1 MKIVFVA
8 SEMRPFAATGGLAD
22 VISSLSFALARLG
35 HDVKV
40 FLPRYQK
47 IDSSLY
53 NLEKVTDFLPV
64 PMGKA
69 REQGGLFKMLHG
81 DVELFFLD
89 QPFYFNR
96 PELYGTPEGDYED
109 NDRRFTFFNRGVLE
123 ALKKINYAPDIIHCH
138 DWHAGLIPAY
148 LKTLYKN
155 EPLFQ
160 KTHTVFTIHNI
171 AYQGNFPPDSFPVT
185 GFPWSEYRF
194 DRFEFWGK
202 MSFLKGGLVYSDLLT
217 TVSRQYAKEL
227 QTEEYGCGMEPTLK
241 VRSSDLKGILNGID
255 HSVWDPEKDSEI
267 YHRFS
272 AKAPAGKAKN
282 KEAIQKDEGFEVDPA
297 LPLFGFVGRF
307 SSQKGLDLI
316 LPLLPELVKLRA
328 QFVILGMGDA
338 VYEKKLKDFYQK
350 TQKTNKNFGIHIS
363 FNPALAKQIY
373 AASDIFL
380 MPSLFE
386 PCGLGQMIA
395 MRYGTVPLVRAT
407 GGLKETVQDFDQKK
421 GTGNGIVFGEF
432 TPGALL
438 NAVKRAMTLYREKK
452 PWAKTIAN
460 CFKADFSWNE
470 QAKQYTDAYAALVKS
485 SKPKKSPPS
494 RGKGS
499 GKKK

>member
-1 MKIVFVA
+1 MKIVFAA

-22 VISSLSFALARLG
+22 IIASLSSALAQQG
-35 HDVKV
+35 HEVKV

-53 NLEKVTDFLPV
+53 NLEKITDFLPI
-64 PMGKA
+64 PMGKT

-81 DVELFFLD
+81 DVEVFFID

-96 PELYGTPEGDYED
+96 PELYGTSEGDYED
-109 NDRRFTFFNRGVLE
+109 NDRRFTFFDRGVLE
-123 ALKKINYAPDIIHCH
+123 ALKKIGCAPDILHCH
-138 DWHAGLIPAY
+138 DWHTGLIPAY
-148 LKTLYKN
+148 LKTFYKS
-155 EPLFQ
+155 EPLFA
-160 KTHTVFTIHNI
+160 KTYSVFTIHNI

-217 TVSRQYAKEL
+217 TVSKQYAKEL
-227 QTEEYGCGMEPTLK
+227 QTEEFGCGMEPTLK
-241 VRSSDLKGILNGID
+241 VRSNDLKGILNGID
-255 HSVWDPEKDSEI
+255 HSVWDPERDPEL

-272 AKAPAGKAKN
+272 AKSLGGKAKN
-282 KEAIQKDEGFEVDPA
+282 KEGLQKDEGFAVDPT

-307 SSQKGLDLI
+307 ASQKGLELI
-316 LPLLPELVKLRA
+316 LAALPELVKLRA
-328 QFVILGMGDA
+328 QYVFLGMGDA
-338 VYEKKLKDFYQK
+338 IYEKKLKEFFQR
-350 TQKTNKNFGIHIS
+350 TQKGSKNFGLHIS

-373 AASDIFL
+373 AASDVFL

-395 MRYGTVPLVRAT
+395 MRYGTVPLVRST
-407 GGLKETVQDFDQKK
+407 GGLKETVQDLDPKK
-421 GTGNGIVFGEF
+421 GAGNGIVFEEF
-432 TPGALL
+432 SPPAFLET
-438 NAVKRAMTLYREKK
+438 VKRAITLYREKK
-452 PWAKTIAN
+452 TWAKAVAN
-460 CFKADFSWNE
+460 CFKTDFSWEE
-470 QAKQYTDAYAALVKS
+470 QAKQYSLVYGSLLKG
-485 SKPKKSPPS
+485 SKTRKSPPS